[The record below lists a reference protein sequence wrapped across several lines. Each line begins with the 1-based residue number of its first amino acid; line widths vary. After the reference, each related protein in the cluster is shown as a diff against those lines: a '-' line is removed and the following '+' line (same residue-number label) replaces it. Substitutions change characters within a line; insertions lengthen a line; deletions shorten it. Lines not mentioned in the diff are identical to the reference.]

1 MPNSGAETPRLV
13 GMKETL
19 IDTTRG
25 AVHLAAV
32 ALSVAGSAT
41 QRVPYLGAISTVLTE
56 VLKIIDEVDACKSA
70 WKNVGSK
77 IKKIQTVVDD
87 FRSQC
92 VGEGMTDEE
101 LPDMIKNAFKD
112 FEVCLLKVITTMND
126 CKPDSKRF
134 VDRARL
140 IYKRSELKAAAKQC
154 GNNVD
159 SALSIFQAKLQIDL
173 FKTIHDLRNDV
184 GDLRSAVSPHANL
197 IANLNSI
204 SASFLPPS
212 PSIFYGRSVEV
223 DHVVNLVLN
232 HAPARVAIVGSGG
245 IGKTSIAL
253 TSIHHPE
260 VEKYFLNQRFFL
272 SCEAVIT
279 AESLTLDLLKLFGL
293 SVDSSGSRSPS
304 DILVSF
310 AQSMTLKC
318 LLCLDNFET
327 PWDSDKDHVELLLA
341 KIAVPHLTLIITGRD
356 SDRPRGIKWTA
367 PLLPPIQPLTVSA
380 ALETWD
386 TISHGHDDFSLLLIN
401 AVDCIPLAVTLLAQ
415 LAESESAEALWGSW
429 EIESTKLVKSDGSA
443 HRLNNLEL
451 SIELSLQGP
460 RLRACPGALDFF
472 MILCMLP
479 QGLPESRI
487 PEFETSSKD
496 YFGGIRSAIRV
507 LKQCSLAYA
516 LEGFLRVLSP
526 VRQYTQDHPDL
537 ATTFST
543 TLFTQMAE
551 LYFDLIPTDDLFT
564 TSSVVRENI
573 QLEIGNIT
581 AVLDVCLT
589 KYANVPR
596 VVHKVLDFSDA
607 CRHLYV
613 YDTRLLS
620 KTASVAQAHGLKS
633 QEAGCYRKKGQIHVY
648 IGELPDAEKML
659 KTALDLHTEA
669 NDKLGEADDLQSL
682 GELYKRLDRLE
693 EAERALQ
700 SALDLHTESNDKLG
714 QANDLQSLGALYTRL
729 DRLEKAER
737 ALQSALDLHTEI
749 NDKLGQAND
758 LQSLGELYTRL
769 DRLEEAE
776 RALQS
781 ALDLHTEINAK
792 LSQANDL
799 QSLGVLYTR
808 LDRLEKAERALQSA
822 LDLHTEI
829 NDKLGQAYDLRSLG
843 QLYTRLNRLE
853 EAEQVLQSALDLH
866 TEVNDKLG
874 QAYDLRSLGELYTR
888 LDRPDEAEEALQSAL
903 DLYTEL
909 NNRLGQANNFQSL
922 GTLYC
927 GLNRLE
933 EAEEALQ
940 SALALHTEMNTRLGQ
955 ANDLQSLG
963 QLYTRLNR
971 VEEAE
976 EALQSALDLHTEINV
991 KLSQATDLL
1000 MLGELYTRL
1009 DRPDEAEQALQSALD
1024 LYTELNN
1031 RHGQAND
1038 FQSLATLYCRL
1049 NRLEEAERALQSALN
1064 LHTEANDKLGQAY
1077 DLQSLGQLYTRLNR
1091 VEEAEEALQSALDL
1105 HTEINVKLSQATD
1118 LLMLGELYTRL
1129 DRPDEAEQAL
1139 QSALDLYTELNNRH
1153 GQANDFQS
1161 LATLYCRLNRLEE
1174 AERALQSALN
1184 LHTEAND
1191 KLGQAYDLQS
1201 LGELYLRLDRF
1212 EEAERALH
1220 SALDLHTEVNDKH
1233 GQANDLQS
1241 LGKLY
1246 TKLNRLEEAER
1257 ALISALNVYMEVRD
1271 SLGQGNSLGELGN
1284 LYITQCRFTEAQDF
1298 LTRAMVEY
1306 GHAHYSDGQQWVK
1319 ELFDLLREK
1328 QHQIIPE
1335 PHEPKISIDD
1345 TP

>member
-1 MPNSGAETPRLV
+1 MPNSDAEPPRLV
-13 GMKETL
+13 GLKETL
-19 IDTTRG
+19 IDTTKG

-41 QRVPYLGAISTVLTE
+41 QKVPYLGAISTVLTE
-56 VLKIIDEVDACKSA
+56 VLKVIDEVDACKSA
-70 WKNVGSK
+70 WRNVGSK

-126 CKPDSKRF
+126 CKPNSKHF
-134 VDRARL
+134 ADRARL
-140 IYKRSELKAAAKQC
+140 VYKRSELKAAATQC
-154 GNNVD
+154 GNDVD

-173 FKTIHDLRNDV
+173 FKTIRDLRNDI
-184 GDLRSAVSPHANL
+184 GDLRSAVSPHTTL
-197 IANLNSI
+197 IANLNSTLT
-204 SASFLPPS
+204 SFLPPS

-260 VEKYFLNQRFFL
+260 VEKHFLNQRFFL
-272 SCEAVIT
+272 SCEGLMT
-279 AESLTLDLLKLFGL
+279 ADSLALDLLKLFGL
-293 SVDSSGSRSPS
+293 SADSSGSRSPS
-304 DILVSF
+304 DILGSF
-310 AQSMTLKC
+310 AQSMTVKC

-327 PWDSDKDHVELLLA
+327 PWDFDKDHVELLLA
-341 KIAVPHLTLIITGRD
+341 KIAAPYLTLIITSRD

-367 PLLPPIQPLTVSA
+367 PLLPPIQPLTVAA

-386 TISHGHDDFSLLLIN
+386 TISHSHDDFSLLLIN
-401 AVDCIPLAVTLLAQ
+401 AVDCTPLAVTLLSQ
-415 LAESESAEALWGSW
+415 LAESESAEALWASW
-429 EIESTKLVKSDGSA
+429 ETESTKLVKSDGSA
-443 HRLNNLEL
+443 HRLNNLQL

-487 PEFETSSKD
+487 PEFETSFND
-496 YFGGIRSAIRV
+496 HFRGIRSAIRV

-526 VRQYTQDHPDL
+526 IRQYTQDHPDL
-537 ATTFST
+537 ATTLST
-543 TLFTQMAE
+543 TLFAQMAE
-551 LYFDLIPTDDLFT
+551 LYFDLIPTYDLST
-564 TSSVVRENI
+564 TSSVVRGNI
-573 QLEIGNIT
+573 QLEISNIT

-589 KYANVPR
+589 KYADVPR
-596 VVHKVLDFSDA
+596 VVQKVLDFSNV
-607 CRHLYV
+607 CERLYV
-613 YDTRLLS
+613 DDTRLLS
-620 KTASVAQAHGLKS
+620 KTASVAQAHGLRS
-633 QEAGCYRKKGQIHVY
+633 QEAVCYYQKAQIHVY
-648 IGELPDAEKML
+648 IHELHNAERML

-682 GELYKRLDRLE
+682 GTLYHRLNRLE
-693 EAERALQ
+693 EAEQ
-700 SALDLHTESNDKLG
+700 
-714 QANDLQSLGALYTRL
+714 
-729 DRLEKAER
+729 
-737 ALQSALDLHTEI
+737 
-749 NDKLGQAND
+749 
-758 LQSLGELYTRL
+758 
-769 DRLEEAE
+769 
-776 RALQS
+776 ALQS

-792 LSQANDL
+792 LSQATDL
-799 QSLGVLYTR
+799 QM
-808 LDRLEKAERALQSA
+808 
-822 LDLHTEI
+822 
-829 NDKLGQAYDLRSLG
+829 
-843 QLYTRLNRLE
+843 
-853 EAEQVLQSALDLH
+853 
-866 TEVNDKLG
+866 
-874 QAYDLRSLGELYTR
+874 LGELYTR

-909 NNRLGQANNFQSL
+909 NNRLGQANDFQSL

-971 VEEAE
+971 
-976 EALQSALDLHTEINV
+976 L
-991 KLSQATDLL
+991 
-1000 MLGELYTRL
+1000 
-1009 DRPDEAEQALQSALD
+1009 
-1024 LYTELNN
+1024 
-1031 RHGQAND
+1031 
-1038 FQSLATLYCRL
+1038 
-1049 NRLEEAERALQSALN
+1049 
-1064 LHTEANDKLGQAY
+1064 
-1077 DLQSLGQLYTRLNR
+1077 
-1091 VEEAEEALQSALDL
+1091 EEAEEALQSALDL

-1257 ALISALNVYMEVRD
+1257 ALKSALNVYTEVGS
-1271 SLGQGNSLGELGN
+1271 SLGQGNALMMLGN
-1284 LYITQCRFTEAQDF
+1284 LCITQCRFTEAQDF
-1298 LTRAMVEY
+1298 LTKAMDEY
-1306 GHAHYSDGQQWVK
+1306 GHAHSSDGQQEVE
-1319 ELFDLLREK
+1319 ELFKLLREK
-1328 QHQIIPE
+1328 QYQIIPE
-1335 PHEPKISIDD
+1335 PHEPAIPIDD
-1345 TP
+1345 TASHSDVSASSRFN

>member
-1 MPNSGAETPRLV
+1 MSATGLCKHVCSGTLCHRPPLPATSPFPCPHTPIPPMPNSDAEPPRLV
-13 GMKETL
+13 GLKETL
-19 IDTTRG
+19 IDTTKG

-41 QRVPYLGAISTVLTE
+41 QKVPYLGAISTVLTE
-56 VLKIIDEVDACKSA
+56 VLKIIDPYLTWFQEVDACKST

-77 IKKIQTVVDD
+77 IKKIQTVVND

-92 VGEGMTDEE
+92 VSEGMTDEE

-140 IYKRSELKAAAKQC
+140 VYKRSELKAAAKQC
-154 GNNVD
+154 GNDVD

-279 AESLTLDLLKLFGL
+279 AENLTLDLLKLFGL

-415 LAESESAEALWGSW
+415 LAESESAEALWASW

-460 RLRACPGALDFF
+460 RLRACPGTLDFF

-496 YFGGIRSAIRV
+496 CFGGIRSAIRV

-537 ATTFST
+537 ATTLST

-551 LYFDLIPTDDLFT
+551 LYFDLIPTDDLST

-607 CRHLYV
+607 CQRLDV

-633 QEAGCYRKKGQIHVY
+633 QEAGCYHKKGQIHVY
-648 IGELPDAEKML
+648 IGELPEAEKML

-682 GELYKRLDRLE
+682 GELY
-693 EAERALQ
+693 
-700 SALDLHTESNDKLG
+700 
-714 QANDLQSLGALYTRL
+714 TRL

-749 NDKLGQAND
+749 NDKLGQANDLWRLGELYTRLDRLEEVERALQSALDLHTEINAKLSQANDLQSLGVLYTRLDRHKEAERALKSALDLHTEVNDKLGQANDNRRLGELYTRLDRLEEAERALQSALDLHTEVNAKLGQAND

-792 LSQANDL
+792 LSQGNDL
-799 QSLGVLYTR
+799 QSLGQLYTRLDRLEEAERALQSALDLHTELNNRLGQANSLQSLGELYTR

-829 NDKLGQAYDLRSLG
+829 NDKLGQANDLWRLAE
-843 QLYTRLNRLE
+843 LYTRLYRLE
-853 EAEQVLQSALDLH
+853 EAERALQSALDLH
-866 TEVNDKLG
+866 TEINAKLSQANDLQSLG
-874 QAYDLRSLGELYTR
+874 QLYTR
-888 LDRPDEAEEALQSAL
+888 LDRLEKAERALQSAL
-903 DLYTEL
+903 DL
-909 NNRLGQANNFQSL
+909 
-922 GTLYC
+922 
-927 GLNRLE
+927 
-933 EAEEALQ
+933 
-940 SALALHTEMNTRLGQ
+940 HTEINDKLGQ

-963 QLYTRLNR
+963 QLYTRLDR
-971 VEEAE
+971 LEKAE
-976 EALQSALDLHTEINV
+976 RALQSALDLHTEINT
-991 KLSQATDLL
+991 KLSQANDLQS
-1000 MLGELYTRL
+1000 LGQLYT
-1009 DRPDEAEQALQSALD
+1009 
-1024 LYTELNN
+1024 
-1031 RHGQAND
+1031 
-1038 FQSLATLYCRL
+1038 RL
-1049 NRLEEAERALQSALN
+1049 NRLEEAERALQSAL
-1064 LHTEANDKLGQAY
+1064 
-1077 DLQSLGQLYTRLNR
+1077 
-1091 VEEAEEALQSALDL
+1091 DL
-1105 HTEINVKLSQATD
+1105 H
-1118 LLMLGELYTRL
+1118 
-1129 DRPDEAEQAL
+1129 
-1139 QSALDLYTELNNRH
+1139 TELNNRL
-1153 GQANDFQS
+1153 GQANS
-1161 LATLYCRLNRLEE
+1161 
-1174 AERALQSALN
+1174 
-1184 LHTEAND
+1184 
-1191 KLGQAYDLQS
+1191 LQS
-1201 LGELYLRLDRF
+1201 LGELY
-1212 EEAERALH
+1212 A
-1220 SALDLHTEVNDKH
+1220 S
-1233 GQANDLQS
+1233 
-1241 LGKLY
+1241 
-1246 TKLNRLEEAER
+1246 LNRPEEAER